1 MDYPTADIH
10 SLVYKERM
18 FALKITPVQVETYQ
32 TSDNHTFES
41 KSAALAHE
49 RIVELLNQEKTF
61 LGYYTLRRERQDGIH
76 VIKKEAYI
84 TCKSQEEA
92 LVALNQLSFYPAV
105 YKSINI
111 TQFDQGIDLLPNAFR
126 GFALIREA
134 SYKEA
139 KRSTKEHVYTGDPT
153 EHRVNRYAHFYSA
166 DKYIQKRIKG
176 GDTRENH

>member
-1 MDYPTADIH
+1 MVYSTADVH
-10 SLVYKERM
+10 NLVCKERM
-18 FALKITPVQVETYQ
+18 FKLKIIPIQVESYQ

-41 KSAALAHE
+41 KEQALAHE

-61 LGYYTLRRERQDGIH
+61 LGYYTLRQEKQDRIY
-76 VIKKEAYI
+76 VIKKEVYI
-84 TCKSQEEA
+84 TCKNQEEA
-92 LVALNQLSFYPAV
+92 LVALNQLSFYPAI

-111 TQFDQGIDLLPNAFR
+111 TQIDQGVNILPNAFK

-139 KRSTKEHVYTGDPT
+139 KRSGKEHVYTGDPT

-166 DKYIQKRIKG
+166 DEYIQNRIKG
-176 GDTRENH
+176 GV